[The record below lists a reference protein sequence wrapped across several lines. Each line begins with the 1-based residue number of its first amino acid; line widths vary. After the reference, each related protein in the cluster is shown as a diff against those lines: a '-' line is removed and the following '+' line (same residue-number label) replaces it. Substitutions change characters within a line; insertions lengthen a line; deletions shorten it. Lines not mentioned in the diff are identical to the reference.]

1 MLMIRPEIQST
12 ARTFLVLVCVVLVLI
27 SGAAGVGVVSAQNDP
42 GDPQSFYGS
51 IESEDGTPAPEGT
64 EVFALVDDN
73 VEDSL
78 EINSAGEYGGSGPT
92 ADRLDINTGAG
103 DEVVFSVGS
112 PDGPQALESPF
123 DLAEADQT
131 PFELDLTFP
140 DGTFDGASNF
150 EIAINDEASTLE
162 ASEDEDLT
170 VVADIENTGSIAG
183 TQDITASV
191 GATEVGSEEEVSLD
205 SDASST
211 VRFVF
216 AADPAFDGDDVVVAS
231 DDTTDAAPLAVS
243 TDGAPGGGA
252 GGGAGGGDQD
262 VSGFFEVRDLDPTE
276 TVVDQ
281 GDSIDISAAITN
293 TGGTGDQQTVE
304 LQIDGNTAGE
314 TSLTLPADG
323 TETVVFENID
333 TSELDGEYEHSIA
346 TENDSQVGILT
357 VSTEDEPPADDDGTG
372 DDADDT
378 SDDAHDDVADD
389 DTDDTSDD
397 AHDDVAD
404 DDAAEDDIPGFGAV
418 VTLLALI
425 MMGILFT
432 RRSH

>member
-1 MLMIRPEIQST
+1 MIRLQTQSP
-12 ARTFLVLVCVVLVLI
+12 ARTLLVLVCAALVLI

-51 IESEDGTPAPEGT
+51 IESEDGTPAPEDT
-64 EVFALVDDN
+64 VIFALVDGN

-78 EINSAGEYGGSGPT
+78 EIDVAGQYGDAGPT

-103 DEVVFSVGS
+103 DEVVFTVGS

-140 DGTFDGASNF
+140 NGTFDGASNF
-150 EIAINDEASTLE
+150 EVAIDDEASTLE

-191 GATEVGSEEEVSLD
+191 GASEVGSEEEVSLD
-205 SDASST
+205 PDASST

-231 DDTTDAAPLAVS
+231 DDTTDAAPLVVS
-243 TDGAPGGGA
+243 ADGAPGGGA

-262 VSGFFEVRDLDPTE
+262 VSAFFEVTDLDPIDT
-276 TVVDQ
+276 TVAQ
-281 GDSIDISAAITN
+281 GDSIDISATITN
-293 TGGTGDQQTVE
+293 TGDTGAQQTVA
-304 LQIDGNTAGE
+304 LQIDDDTAAE
-314 TSLTLPADG
+314 TSVTLPTDG
-323 TETVVFENID
+323 TEMVVFDDID
-333 TSELDGEYEHSIA
+333 TSELDGEHEHSIV
-346 TENDSQVGILT
+346 TENDSQTGMLSVT
-357 VSTEDEPPADDDGTG
+357 VEDEPPADDDDTG

-378 SDDAHDDVADD
+378 VVADD
-389 DTDDTSDD
+389 PDG
-397 AHDDVAD
+397 A
-404 DDAAEDDIPGFGAV
+404 DAAEDDIPGFGAA
-418 VTLLALI
+418 VTLLALLLVSL
-425 MMGILFT
+425 LFT
-432 RRSH
+432 RRSS